1 MRASST
7 IRNAAL
13 LRDRG
18 LCCNCGVKADHTH
31 HVVPLGR
38 GGQDVLSNVV
48 SLCSGCHDLA
58 HGTDWAQLSAERAR
72 ASLAHRKATGGNLGG
87 RKVSYTPA
95 QIELGLR
102 LRAEG
107 QSIGQIARALKLSKG
122 TTHRMLQ
129 AAAVTA

>member
-1 MRASST
+1 MKGSRT
-7 IRNAAL
+7 IRSAAL

-18 LCCNCGVKADHTH
+18 LCCSCGRPADHTH

-48 SLCSGCHDLA
+48 TLCSGCHGLV
-58 HGTDWAQLSAERAR
+58 HGFQYGDHRAATRAGIARAR
-72 ASLAHRKATGGNLGG
+72 AKGKQIG

-95 QIELGLR
+95 QIQLGQR

-107 QSIGQIARALKLSKG
+107 QSIAQVAEQLGLSKG
-122 TTHRMLQ
+122 ATHRMLL
-129 AAAVTA
+129 AHS